1 MYPSSLENIIQSFMK
16 LPGIGEK
23 TAVRLAFSLLDFDE
37 ETLQFFGESVANLKK
52 QITYCS
58 RCGSLT
64 DHDLCNICSDKL
76 RDASKLI
83 VVKEPKDIF
92 LFEKMGIFSG
102 YYHVLGG
109 VISPIDDIGPA
120 DLAIPSLL
128 NRIKEEPIAEVV
140 LAIGSGIEADTTA
153 LYIKK
158 SITDKN
164 VVVTRLASGIPIGAD
179 MDYVDALTLETALQ
193 NRKEVLDTIS

>member
-52 QITYCS
+52 QIKYCS

-92 LFEKMGIFSG
+92 LFEKMGIFNG

-158 SITDKN
+158 GITDKN

>member
-52 QITYCS
+52 QIKYCS

-64 DHDLCNICSDKL
+64 DHDLCNICSYKL

-92 LFEKMGIFSG
+92 LFEKMGNFNG

>member
-52 QITYCS
+52 QIKYCS

-92 LFEKMGIFSG
+92 LFEKMGIFNG

-109 VISPIDDIGPA
+109 VILPIDDIGPA

>member
-1 MYPSSLENIIQSFMK
+1 MYPSSSENIIQSFMK

-52 QITYCS
+52 QIKYCS

-92 LFEKMGIFSG
+92 LFEKMGIFNG

>member
-52 QITYCS
+52 QIKYCS

-92 LFEKMGIFSG
+92 LFEKMGIFNG

-179 MDYVDALTLETALQ
+179 MDYVDALTLELALQ
-193 NRKEVLDTIS
+193 ERKNITCHTE

>member
-37 ETLQFFGESVANLKK
+37 ETLQFFGDAVSNLKK
-52 QITYCS
+52 QIKYCS

-64 DHDLCNICSDKL
+64 DKDICNICSDKL

-83 VVKEPKDIF
+83 VVKEPKDVF
-92 LFEKMGIFSG
+92 LFEKMGIFNG

-128 NRIKEEPIAEVV
+128 NRIKEEPITEVV

-164 VVVTRLASGIPIGAD
+164 VIVTRLASGIPIGAD